1 MNNHIST
8 FKKAFFLK
16 FFVFFLIGIFFSLLL
31 LPSILYAAEE
41 RLLLNGKVKSINLDL
56 KQVVV
61 DVMNKGCNG
70 VKTFNIGKI
79 SAMKISEGNLISFFI
94 EGAYCP
100 RDEAGRIVEVW
111 RVKK

>member
-1 MNNHIST
+1 MNKNFST
-8 FKKAFFLK
+8 FNKAFFIK
-16 FFVFFLIGIFFSLLL
+16 VFVFSLLL

-41 RLLLNGKVKSINLDL
+41 RLLLNGKVKSINPDL

-70 VKTFNIGKI
+70 VKTFNIDKI
-79 SAMKISEGNLISFFI
+79 STIYISDHISEGNLISFFI
-94 EGAYCP
+94 DGAYCP
-100 RDEAGRIVEVW
+100 RNEVGRIVEMW